1 MTEEKLNELFQ
12 FARTSEP
19 EISSK
24 EISEWLA
31 KAAVA
36 AAATGGVALG
46 YKLLL
51 TKKMIIMTMSALT
64 LVGIGVLST
73 GFFNETTKVLEQ
85 SFAKIELAGTV
96 VNSNNLVVEDVA
108 PSEIPWVQSVNNAT
122 PNSKLTEVKKLPL
135 EKVVKFS
142 TQLSSEN
149 SEPKNRL
156 FPVDISAKKTDTLN
170 ETGREIPVQAF
181 TELHVEGIF
190 DVIIDQGESERVFV
204 LNENGDE
211 VIAENN
217 GTSLVVTSGASGNKK
232 SKCKENLVVHI
243 TIKDISKLVL
253 SGIGNVTI
261 NNIKLNDLDLIVSG
275 VGDVEVFCA
284 LTKLNLESSGVG
296 NFSINGSGQQV
307 LVDFSGVG
315 DLNMKNFI
323 VEDLILNSS
332 GIGNNYVYASKSI
345 AINGSGVG
353 DIVYLGGAAVNSMSF
368 SGIGNIKSKE

>member
-85 SFAKIELAGTV
+85 SFVKIELAGTV